1 MFSDPRL
8 WLDILQTLVIAVLW
22 VRKTHDGALKNIS
35 DIGTRMLVVEK
46 RIDHMPTATE
56 VAKLEGT
63 VRVVSAQITGL
74 EDSVRVARSTV
85 GRIETYLLESKK

>member
-1 MFSDPRL
+1 
-8 WLDILQTLVIAVLW
+8 
-22 VRKTHDGALKNIS
+22 
-35 DIGTRMLVVEK
+35 
-46 RIDHMPTATE
+46 
-56 VAKLEGT
+56 